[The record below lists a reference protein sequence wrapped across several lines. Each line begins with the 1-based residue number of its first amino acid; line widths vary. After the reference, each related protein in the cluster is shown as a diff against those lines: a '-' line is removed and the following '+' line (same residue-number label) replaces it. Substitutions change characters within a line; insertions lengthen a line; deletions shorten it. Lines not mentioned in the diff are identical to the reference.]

1 MKIKSSLLC
10 NFPRKYFNKI
20 VFDIFIKSKLA
31 RFMAVDSNTSVF
43 NL

>member
-1 MKIKSSLLC
+1 MKIKSSLLH
-10 NFPRKYFNKI
+10 FPRKYFNKI